1 MPATSLSQ
9 LKTKNN
15 MSDIKVSKNIT
26 VTIKGQTFV
35 LNSEEA
41 KDLFNKLKNAGVDD
55 PWPWLPPYNPH
66 TPYAPN
72 TTPYPIFPDV
82 IYSVTTDDKTSIK

>member
-15 MSDIKVSKNIT
+15 MSDITVNKNIT
-26 VTIKGQTFV
+26 VTIKGQTFI

-41 KDLFNKLKNAGVDD
+41 KDLFNKLKNAGVNDYSPVYPID
-55 PWPWLPPYNPH
+55 PWPWL
-66 TPYAPN
+66 TPYKNPLCTA
-72 TTPYPIFPDV
+72 
-82 IYSVTTDDKTSIK
+82 